1 MAQYGVKE
9 VMDFTIANY
18 HPEPLK
24 REPILTVD
32 YAQVTDVEQAG
43 ERIFIEGGRGN
54 KRLLSFDHTKTT
66 AINVTLPLVDIR
78 MLSLISGDEVENKL
92 KEVFKREVVYVTDGK
107 VKLSKPA
114 MAKSL
119 FLYKLEGNRDLG
131 ERIVCAGL
139 NSEKKDIDL
148 AEDLDITQ
156 DLNGTEVVAYFHT
169 EIKDAQTLRI
179 DPTKFPKAIS
189 VYGDTLFRNQFT
201 ELDEVYNMVGHKG
214 RIQPNYTLSMNATDV
229 TTLELVIDLYAY
241 KDQQTGQEVYLEY
254 IKDETDEAEGEIC
267 SPHYNGELENE

>member
-1 MAQYGVKE
+1 MAQYGIKE
-9 VMDFTIANY
+9 IMDFTIANY

-43 ERIFIEGGRGN
+43 ERIFIEGGRGK

-78 MLSLISGDEVENKL
+78 MLSLISGDDVEDKIS
-92 KEVFKREVVYVTDGK
+92 EVFKREIVYVTEGK
-107 VKLSKPA
+107 INLSKPA
-114 MAKSL
+114 MANSL
-119 FLYKLEGNRDLG
+119 YLYKLEGNRDLG
-131 ERIVCAGL
+131 KRIVCRGL
-139 NSEKKDIDL
+139 EEVKTEIDL
-148 AEDLDITQ
+148 ESDLDITQ
-156 DLNGTEVVAYFHT
+156 DLNGKEVVAYFHT
-169 EIKDAQTLRI
+169 KTSKPVQKLSI

-214 RIQPNYTLSMNATDV
+214 RIQPNYTLSMNASDV
-229 TTLELVIDLYAY
+229 TTLELVIDLYVY
-241 KDQQTGQEVYLEY
+241 KDQSTQQEVFLEY
-254 IKDETDEAEGEIC
+254 IKDETDELVDGEVC
-267 SPHYNGELENE
+267 SPHYNGEVE